1 MELIRSLPE
10 SDLNRILTESEGGE
24 YTEARALVQM
34 ELSRRASVLL
44 LLHTADMPTW
54 NGID

>member
-34 ELSRRASVLL
+34 ELSRRAGVLL
-44 LLHTADMPTW
+44 LLHTTDMPVW